1 MDGPCPYRYGIRAEC
16 GEERAGHPD
25 RAVRRTCAL
34 LTQDDAVKYLGNED
48 EDVMPTLQKF
58 QEAISKYKFMEMST
72 AQRRQ
77 GLEQKIPDITNTLK
91 MVEYLKKHKV
101 CGMH

>member
-34 LTQDDAVKYLGNED
+34 LTQDDVVKYLGNED